1 MTGYGIQIV
10 SAPSDFNKCLGS
22 YVKIKSFESHN
33 KVAYIGANDVTL
45 TFNSNFVLYQTA
57 VHLFVNGTDNVLQYF
72 PVIHDQG
79 VCNYLIGVS

>member
-10 SAPSDFNKCLGS
+10 SAPSGFNKCLRP
-22 YVKIKSFESHN
+22 YMKIKSFESHN
-33 KVAYIGANDVTL
+33 KVAYIGTSDVTL
-45 TFNSNFVLYQTA
+45 TFNCNFVLYQTA
-57 VHLFVNGTDNVLQYF
+57 VHLFVNGTDNVLQYL